1 MRRLTCMRA
10 VALAALATG
19 ACTGA
24 IDQGR
29 KGAPGEEPGTGATGG
44 PTNGGS
50 GGSGGSVGPAGAE
63 RPGRTPMRR
72 LTHTEYNNTIRDLVG
87 LREDFAARFSG
98 DEDAGGF
105 AANTGSPVSEDQ
117 ADQYHAAADAIATK
131 AVAAGL
137 TKLAPCAPPAGA
149 AEACVDQ

>member
-1 MRRLTCMRA
+1 MRRFTCMRA
-10 VALAALATG
+10 VALAAVALG
-19 ACTGA
+19 ACTGS

-29 KGAPGEEPGTGATGG
+29 KGAPGEDPGTGATGG
-44 PTNGGS
+44 PPVTGGGGGNGG
-50 GGSGGSVGPAGAE
+50 GAVGAE

-87 LREDFAARFSG
+87 LREDFAARFAG

-117 ADQYHAAADAIATK
+117 ADQF
-131 AVAAGL
+131 
-137 TKLAPCAPPAGA
+137 
-149 AEACVDQ
+149 